1 MPAAKRASAGVR
13 KRIGERPSD
22 EEQAKIYDRVAGRLQ
37 REVDGS
43 KETVGAIPLRAD
55 RGKKGEFRT
64 DSKGNPL
71 YEKENYDL
79 ANAPILGKKALGFDE
94 KGSVNKAPKGTVDK
108 LDKNDLQYLNPTD
121 RLRVSH
127 LNESSAVNTFA
138 DKLSKMYESLKDIPE
153 VMHGKDWYNETEGL
167 LKKHFGGDAD
177 LVANLLAATSAN
189 TNVKVNYKLGMQAY
203 HQHLRGDFDRHAD
216 LYNKAY
222 DMKQKGQLAQH
233 VLDNKLN
240 GQDQLPK
247 TEAEAMA
254 HYIKH
259 HDILPR
265 QEHGPLFGMN
275 SLPVLKV
282 LAHTWHE
289 EVGGPKTPNYA
300 GNLSGKSLQATID
313 MWAARTMR
321 RLGYEGQ
328 TKKPWRIQPAAETG
342 VTNPDFGL
350 SQLAFRKA
358 AAQHGL
364 EPRQLQA
371 ILWFAEQKHWQKHGW
386 EEEIDPA
393 ERDYR
398 PALKEYQQPEW
409 AKKAA

>member
-1 MPAAKRASAGVR
+1 
-13 KRIGERPSD
+13 
-22 EEQAKIYDRVAGRLQ
+22 
-37 REVDGS
+37 
-43 KETVGAIPLRAD
+43 
-55 RGKKGEFRT
+55 
-64 DSKGNPL
+64 
-71 YEKENYDL
+71 
-79 ANAPILGKKALGFDE
+79 
-94 KGSVNKAPKGTVDK
+94 
-108 LDKNDLQYLNPTD
+108 
-121 RLRVSH
+121 
-127 LNESSAVNTFA
+127 
-138 DKLSKMYESLKDIPE
+138 
-153 VMHGKDWYNETEGL
+153 
-167 LKKHFGGDAD
+167 
-177 LVANLLAATSAN
+177 
-189 TNVKVNYKLGMQAY
+189 
-203 HQHLRGDFDRHAD
+203 
-216 LYNKAY
+216 
-222 DMKQKGQLAQH
+222 
-233 VLDNKLN
+233 
-240 GQDQLPK
+240 
-247 TEAEAMA
+247 
-254 HYIKH
+254 
-259 HDILPR
+259 
-265 QEHGPLFGMN
+265 MN